1 MTRGWNAR
9 KGKRT
14 AEATADISKLRDG
27 TGAGR
32 CAVERGKH
40 RVLRMREETATSV
53 LARDWLQEEI
63 LSRKSD
69 FYVLPK
75 NVSTKKKLFTP
86 SRVEHPRQRL
96 PRPFR
101 VQIGRQPVV
110 RPARGLRELFR

>member
-27 TGAGR
+27 TGEGR

-75 NVSTKKKLFTP
+75 NVSTKKNSSLPHASSTPASVSPALFASKLGA
-86 SRVEHPRQRL
+86 SL
-96 PRPFR
+96 
-101 VQIGRQPVV
+101 
-110 RPARGLRELFR
+110 